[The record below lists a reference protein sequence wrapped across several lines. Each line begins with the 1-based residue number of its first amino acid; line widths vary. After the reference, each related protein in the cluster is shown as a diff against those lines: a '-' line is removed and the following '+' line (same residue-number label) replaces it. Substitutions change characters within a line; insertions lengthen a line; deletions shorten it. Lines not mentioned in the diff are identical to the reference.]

1 MCKIIK
7 KFNSFTLMQIENQ
20 HELLPVA
27 QFILNIYYNHHQ
39 NLNSYSPNELNDMV
53 REDSNTLKN
62 SFFYIIRDHNGELV
76 GTIKSQKWDKKSI
89 LCIQKDFNIDLLQFI
104 NNLSYCPKE
113 IFHIGRFA
121 IDQNRIRQNKTLS
134 YQRITIL
141 KLLMYKALQP
151 VAEDSSNIFFCEC
164 DEKLHSKLHHMG
176 LFTERIGATKYCMG
190 SNTVPIYCNN
200 KGMGHFIHQNKSF
213 KNVS

>member
-7 KFNSFTLMQIENQ
+7 KFDSFTLMQVEKEQ
-20 HELLPVA
+20 ELLPVA
-27 QFILNIYYNHHQ
+27 QFILNIYYNHHK
-39 NLNSYSPNELNDMV
+39 NLNSYSSNELNNMI
-53 REDSNTLKN
+53 REDSNTLK
-62 SFFYIIRDHNGELV
+62 SSLFYVIRDNYGEIV
-76 GTIKSQKWDKKSI
+76 GTIKSQRWDRKTI
-89 LCIQKDFNIDLLQFI
+89 LCIQKEFNIDLQQFVS
-104 NNLSYCPKE
+104 NLSHLPKE

-151 VAEDSSNIFFCEC
+151 VAEDPSNIFFCEC

-176 LFTERIGATKYCMG
+176 LFTERIGASKFCMG

-200 KGMGHFIHQNKSF
+200 KGMIPFIHQNQTF